1 MNFDWLSATHEERRT
16 LYRHVKPLVDRRFG
30 GNWMRF
36 YADIP
41 GHVAPGGHG
50 DQDNF
55 RAGRIA
61 RKRAAAIFDW
71 IAAQYPAEAE
81 AIAAALGAGDS
92 SSSTWDDFLLHNGI
106 YGRLHIARLDDASL
120 NIVAFAARTR
130 VERIRLGQAFC
141 FALDSI
147 SAGTALALQAV
158 GGKWYPLPLRAEAIT
173 APVAAGQQFLPRDP
187 ATDKPLP
194 LAEDSHLGTHS
205 FAFAVWRGGALDTA
219 PLIVGR
225 PIAPDRLKHLARSL
239 AATDEWAVH
248 RLEVQFTP

>member
-1 MNFDWLSATHEERRT
+1 MDFDWLSATHEERRT

-30 GNWMRF
+30 GNWTRF

-71 IAAQYPAEAE
+71 IEAHYPAEAE
-81 AIAAALGAGDS
+81 AIAAALGAGNV
-92 SSSTWDDFLLHNGI
+92 SSSTWDDFLQCNGT
-106 YGRLHIARLDDASL
+106 YGRLHIAMLDETSR

-141 FALDSI
+141 FVLDSA

-158 GGKWYPLPLRAEAIT
+158 DGKWYPLPLRAESIT
-173 APVAAGQQFLPRDP
+173 ASVATGQQFLPRDP
-187 ATDKPLP
+187 ATNKPLP
-194 LAEDSHLGTHS
+194 LAEDSHLGTHG
-205 FAFAVWRGGALDTA
+205 FAFAVWRGGAVDTA

-239 AATDEWAVH
+239 TATEKWEIH
-248 RLEVQFTP
+248 CLEVQFTP